1 MVGKCS
7 LGTAGAGSVV
17 PRPAGRPG
25 PSSSQALGH
34 PGTSGSLRRSE
45 SRVGVPPPQ
54 KLIWPRAGGKGEKE
68 LCLDLG
74 L

>member
-34 PGTSGSLRRSE
+34 PDAVGS
-45 SRVGVPPPQ
+45 Q
-54 KLIWPRAGGKGEKE
+54 KR
-68 LCLDLG
+68 
-74 L
+74 